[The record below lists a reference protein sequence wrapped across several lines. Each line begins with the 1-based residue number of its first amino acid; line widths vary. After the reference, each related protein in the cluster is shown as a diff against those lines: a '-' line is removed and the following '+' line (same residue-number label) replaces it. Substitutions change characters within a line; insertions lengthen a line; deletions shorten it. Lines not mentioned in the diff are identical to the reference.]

1 MSLHKIKAW
10 FDRKGWKAQ
19 IRRKFLRDFLN
30 TDIGKTVLSELVL
43 YVMLGVD
50 PFHLGGGDANKAIY
64 HSGRQSV
71 VHHLLDI
78 SELSERD
85 LV

>member
-1 MSLHKIKAW
+1 MSLHKIKGW
-10 FDRKGWKAQ
+10 FERKGWTAQ
-19 IRRKFLRDFLN
+19 VRRKFLRDFLN
-30 TDIGKTVLSELVL
+30 TDIGKKVLSELVL

-50 PFHLGGGDANKAIY
+50 PFQLGGGDPHKVIY

-71 VHHLLDI
+71 VNHLLDI